1 MPQGTTRTQ
10 PASLSF
16 LFASLLLFL
25 HLSLSLSLSCSL
37 HPLCS
42 SLCPPLCEY
51 SSSSS
56 SSSSYFTS
64 LVLFFLYLCPRTQ
77 SLALFLSLSVSVRPL
92 LRIYESTRLYKW
104 THCSFLGQHVARG
117 SLLSFKKGVVF
128 RCRASHSATRAPR
141 KRDNRKWYIDT
152 VKRMLR
158 YIRGIEIRN
167 IIGI

>member
-51 SSSSS
+51 SSSFS

-77 SLALFLSLSVSVRPL
+77 SLALFLSLSVGSSPFADLRVDQTLQMDTLFLSGATCRTWFPPFLQERSRVSVSCVSQRHP
-92 LRIYESTRLYKW
+92 RSKETR
-104 THCSFLGQHVARG
+104 
-117 SLLSFKKGVVF
+117 
-128 RCRASHSATRAPR
+128 
-141 KRDNRKWYIDT
+141 
-152 VKRMLR
+152 
-158 YIRGIEIRN
+158 
-167 IIGI
+167 

>member
-1 MPQGTTRTQ
+1 MTSLRSTYAAGDHPHATCVTFFSFRLS
-10 PASLSF
+10 PPFPPPFSLSF
-16 LFASLLLFL
+16 SLLLP
-25 HLSLSLSLSCSL
+25 S
-37 HPLCS
+37 S

-56 SSSSYFTS
+56 SSSSYLTS

-141 KRDNRKWYIDT
+141 KRDNRK
-152 VKRMLR
+152 
-158 YIRGIEIRN
+158 
-167 IIGI
+167 